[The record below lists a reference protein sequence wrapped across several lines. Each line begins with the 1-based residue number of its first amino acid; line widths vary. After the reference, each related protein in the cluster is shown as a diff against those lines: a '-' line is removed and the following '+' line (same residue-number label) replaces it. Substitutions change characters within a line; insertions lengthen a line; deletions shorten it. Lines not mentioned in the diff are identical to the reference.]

1 MVALMLWVSKVQA
14 AHRWLCAGGY
24 GTWKFLLAED
34 TAGGMSM
41 NKVVL
46 GMARDADVQSA
57 RVHDP
62 HRWLSFSRFTF
73 AFLNHL

>member
-1 MVALMLWVSKVQA
+1 VPV
-14 AHRWLCAGGY
+14 
-24 GTWKFLLAED
+24 GTVLGNSCLQR
-34 TAGGMSM
+34 TRPGMSM